1 MGARA
6 GMMTLRIGMSKSA
19 DHRSHDAAAF
29 TLIELILVMALL
41 ATIMA
46 IAAPSLSRSLRDR
59 NLRQEA
65 ARFVALTE
73 YARSEAISRGLPM
86 IVWVDAEEKRFGA
99 EAKPGFDDDTQG
111 TREFVLHEDIQF
123 GPIERTTS
131 TARDAALI
139 EFAPDG
145 TLQTE
150 SIDTLS
156 LTDRFNATALI
167 QRTRDAWGYEV
178 AKEVE

>member
-1 MGARA
+1 MN
-6 GMMTLRIGMSKSA
+6 KSA
-19 DHRSHDAAAF
+19 EHRGPKAAAF

-46 IAAPSLSRSLRDR
+46 IAAPSLSHSLRDR

-73 YARSEAISRGLPM
+73 YARSEAISRGVPM
-86 IVWVDAEEKRFGA
+86 IVWVDVAERRFGA
-99 EAKPGFDDDTQG
+99 EAKPGFSEDAEE

-123 GPIERTTS
+123 GPSERTTS

-145 TLQTE
+145 TLQAE
-150 SIDTLS
+150 SIDTVS

-167 QRTRDAWGYEV
+167 GRTRDAWGYEV
-178 AKEVE
+178 SKEVQ

>member
-1 MGARA
+1 MN
-6 GMMTLRIGMSKSA
+6 KSA
-19 DHRSHDAAAF
+19 DSHRAAF

-46 IAAPSLSRSLRDR
+46 IAAPSLSRSVRDR

-73 YARSEAISRGLPM
+73 FARSEAISRGIPM
-86 IVWVDAEEKRFGA
+86 IVWVDAAARRFGA
-99 EAKPGFDDDTQG
+99 EAKPGFDDDSQT
-111 TREFVLHEDIQF
+111 TREFTLGEDIQF
-123 GPIERTTS
+123 GEIQRQTT
-131 TARDAALI
+131 TTRDAALI

-150 SIDTLS
+150 STESLR
-156 LTDRFNATALI
+156 LTDRFNATALV

-178 AKEVE
+178 SKEVQ

>member
-1 MGARA
+1 MN
-6 GMMTLRIGMSKSA
+6 KSA

-46 IAAPSLSRSLRDR
+46 IAAPSLSHSLRDR

-123 GPIERTTS
+123 GPIERTTNTS
-131 TARDAALI
+131 ASRDPTLI

-178 AKEVE
+178 SKEVQ